1 VSLRKDMRVF
11 MPTDDEQP
19 ATKGDLK
26 NGMKE
31 MRSEMKE
38 MRSEMKAME
47 RRMVDDLV
55 AAIKANNEE
64 LMRQMAAFDDRY
76 RDLPGRMTTVERE
89 LDEHRRDATA
99 HRRRR
104 KN

>member
-1 VSLRKDMRVF
+1 
-11 MPTDDEQP
+11 
-19 ATKGDLK
+19 
-26 NGMKE
+26 
-31 MRSEMKE
+31 

-55 AAIKANNEE
+55 AAIKANNED
-64 LMRQMAAFDDRY
+64 LMRSFGVLEDKY
-76 RDLPGRMTTVERE
+76 KDLPGRMATVERE